1 MARKRGGGSSK
12 SDLIRTTNAE
22 NPTAGPTEIAKLIQ
36 TAHNIKVS
44 PAMVSTVLSQ
54 DRTRGGKPA
63 KRGRPSKASAKAGGK
78 AGGKAGRKASS
89 AAGGRSGVS
98 VDTLV
103 RIKKL
108 ADEMGGVAEA
118 RKALDALS
126 QILS

>member
-1 MARKRGGGSSK
+1 MAKKRTGGSSK
-12 SDLIRTTNAE
+12 SDLIRTTSAE

-36 TAHNIKVS
+36 TVHSIKVS

-54 DRTRGGKPA
+54 DRSRGGKPA
-63 KRGRPSKASAKAGGK
+63 KRGRPPRATRGQAS
-78 AGGKAGRKASS
+78 RASGS
-89 AAGGRSGVS
+89 NLS
-98 VDTLV
+98 VDALV

-118 RKALDALS
+118 RRALDALS